1 MDWNWRKA
9 ALGGSLAGVVGL
21 LALFPFILPS
31 FQLFL
36 LTEILIFAIFALAV
50 NLLFGYTG
58 LLSFGHAAF
67 FGVGGYVTAML
78 LVRSHWALI
87 PALLVGV
94 VSAGIAAGLI
104 GFLCVRRDE
113 IYFSML
119 TLAFS
124 MALYTVAFA
133 WRDFTNGSDGITAV
147 HSPPIKLG
155 ELTLDFSS
163 RNTYY
168 YLVAVATL
176 GALLLLW
183 RIVRSPF
190 GEILMALRENRERM
204 AFAGVSVRIQRLAAF
219 ILSGLFAGLAGA
231 LFTPFERV
239 ASPTILYWT
248 ESAAPVLMT
257 ILGGARAFL
266 GPGLG
271 AAIYIY
277 LQNLVTSKTQ
287 YWNFFFGVVLL
298 TLVLGFRGGIA
309 GFAQDVLRGRFGRRP
324 GEPTEAVAASMPGP
338 VAAPLPRA
346 GSNPSSEPVLDVRDL
361 RKHFGA
367 VRAVDGV
374 SVQVRRGEIVAL
386 IGPNGAGKTSLYNV
400 ITGRLRPDAG
410 SVRFGGRE
418 LVGLPP
424 HAIVRRGLVRS
435 FQITSLLPGLTVL
448 QNVRA
453 ALLARQRRMFEWWRP
468 VAEDRALNQ
477 ETHAIL
483 ARVGLAA
490 AAGRLVST
498 LPHGDRRVLEI
509 AFVLA
514 LDPEVILFDEPTAG
528 LDPEESQ
535 RIVNLIRDLQR
546 QTGKT
551 ILITEH
557 DLAVVFALAERILV
571 MHQGRLLAQGTPAEI
586 QGDPEVRRAYLGG
599 VAV

>member
-1 MDWNWRKA
+1 MPWPRRSA
-9 ALGGSLAGVVGL
+9 ALL
-21 LALFPFILPS
+21 LAVCAVAALVVLPPLILPS

-36 LTEILIFAIFALAV
+36 LTEILIFALFAFAV
-50 NLLFGYTG
+50 NLLFGYAG
-58 LLSFGHAAF
+58 LLSFGHAAY
-67 FGVGGYVTAML
+67 FGLAGYVTAML
-78 LVRSHWALI
+78 LVRAHWGLV
-87 PALLVGV
+87 PALVAGV
-94 VSAGIAAGLI
+94 VAAAVGAALI

-147 HSPPIKLG
+147 HSPPERLG
-155 ELTLDFSS
+155 SLAFDFSS
-163 RNTYY
+163 RSTYY
-168 YLVAVATL
+168 SLVAVVAA
-176 GALLLLW
+176 GALFLLW

-190 GEILMALRENRERM
+190 GEVLTALRENRERM
-204 AFAGVSVRIQRLAAF
+204 AFAGVNVRTQRLAAF
-219 ILSGLFAGLAGA
+219 ILSGMFAGLAGA

-298 TLVLGFRGGIA
+298 ALVLGFRGGIA
-309 GFAQDVLRGRFGRRP
+309 GFAQEVLRGRFGRGP
-324 GEPTEAVAASMPGP
+324 AKPTETLAASLPGS
-338 VAAPLPRA
+338 VVAPLPRT
-346 GSNPSSEPVLDVRDL
+346 GSNPSSETVLDLRDI

-374 SVQVRRGEIVAL
+374 SLLVRRGEIVAL
-386 IGPNGAGKTSLYNV
+386 IGPNGAGKTTLYNL

-410 SVRFGGRE
+410 SVRFAGRE

-424 HAIVRRGLVRS
+424 HAIVRRGVVRS

-477 ETHAIL
+477 EAHAIL
-483 ARVGLAA
+483 AQVGLGAV
-490 AAGRLVST
+490 AGRLVST
-498 LPHGDRRVLEI
+498 LPHGDRRVLEM

-528 LDPEESQ
+528 LDPEEIQ
-535 RIVNLIRDLQR
+535 RIVRLIRDLQR